1 MNTLGLVFIFLL
13 IASIITTIILVYVFY
28 IRKPSS
34 VLSTITISSIS
45 SIVPTVAPTVA
56 PTIAPTVAPTIAPV
70 VKTLPVI
77 KISPTSKSTIQPQPP
92 PPSQKTSSPSIP
104 SSPGTLTADGEP
116 ADEVARTGSALT
128 IINTF
133 RATLGKPPLKY
144 YAEGTDCANKC
155 AEYDNTNGFH
165 KSKQGGIQC
174 DFGAS
179 QNEGNNPQS
188 QKQCIQMYIDEG
200 PGGSH
205 YDTITSERYTKI
217 SSGVFPKGNGRY
229 FFTHNF
235 YR

>member
-1 MNTLGLVFIFLL
+1 MCFIYENHHHPSCQRLQFRQLYQLL
-13 IASIITTIILVYVFY
+13 HQL
-28 IRKPSS
+28 
-34 VLSTITISSIS
+34 LHQL
-45 SIVPTVAPTVA
+45 VAPTV
-56 PTIAPTVAPTIAPV
+56 VPTIAPV

-92 PPSQKTSSPSIP
+92 PPPSQKNSSPSIP

-128 IINTF
+128 EINTF

-165 KSKQGGIQC
+165 KSMTAIKCDSGNSGHAQC
-174 DFGAS
+174 
-179 QNEGNNPQS
+179 EGNGQS
-188 QKQCIQMYIDEG
+188 TQKQIVQFYINEG
-200 PGGSH
+200 PGGGH
-205 YDTITSERYTKI
+205 YDIITGGYSKI

>member
-34 VLSTITISSIS
+34 ILSTITISSIS
-45 SIVPTVAPTVA
+45 SIAPTVA
-56 PTIAPTVAPTIAPV
+56 PTIAPTVAPTVAPV

-92 PPSQKTSSPSIP
+92 PPSQKISSPSIP

-128 IINTF
+128 EINTF

-155 AEYDNTNGFH
+155 AEYDNTTGFY
-165 KSKQGGIQC
+165 KSMTGISCPGRSSQC
-174 DFGAS
+174 
-179 QNEGNNPQS
+179 EGNRRS
-188 QKQCIQMYIDEG
+188 TQKQIVQFYINEG
-200 PGGSH
+200 PGSGH
-205 YDTITSERYTKI
+205 YDIISGQSTKV

-229 FFTHNF
+229 FFVHNF